1 MAQQLVAWLREEG
14 YVDCS
19 LPSDAVLDLAKKAF
33 LAAVVWRDG
42 TRTAGVPQEHLNA
55 VVGYELH
62 ERGICAAQRKVA
74 RAHHRGKTYEEE
86 IEEEWE
92 LEACRCPR
100 TTAGLDVL
108 AVRSVLSP
116 DAKYLFRAPHE
127 TDWSMYLRAGEVLAS
142 LPDAAGSVFAQL
154 EKLDEAVRACAVGQ
168 RASCGWGEVSW
179 VMERGQDKLTADDIK
194 MMRRAR

>member
-1 MAQQLVAWLREEG
+1 MRERQREAHAVETDEGRALRRMAAAMHGEHSAVAAATGKRPHASRPSWAGAVNRGADDMAQQLVEWLREKG
-14 YVDCS
+14 YVDS
-19 LPSDAVLDLAKKAF
+19 NLPPADVLDLAKKAF

-42 TRTAGVPQEHLNA
+42 TRTRGVPQEHLNA

-74 RAHHRGKTYEEE
+74 RAQHRSKTYEEE

-108 AVRSVLSP
+108 R
-116 DAKYLFRAPHE
+116 R
-127 TDWSMYLRAGEVLAS
+127 R
-142 LPDAAGSVFAQL
+142 
-154 EKLDEAVRACAVGQ
+154 AVGAFAG
-168 RASCGWGEVSW
+168 REVPVPGAS
-179 VMERGQDKLTADDIK
+179 
-194 MMRRAR
+194 